1 MIQFFKVVF
10 ITNYSSFHKR
20 DNYFI
25 KYTTYLHTHYQIR
38 KWVLYFM
45 LKY

>member
-10 ITNYSSFHKR
+10 NTNYSSFHKR
-20 DNYFI
+20 DYFI
-25 KYTTYLHTHYQIR
+25 KYTTNLHTHYQIR